1 MCYLSKK
8 QHSGGT
14 FFMIVKNT
22 KRSARVSSK
31 KVTISI
37 SFRNEDDLL
46 ENNYFHK
53 LFGILNNLI
62 TQLSELTLIPH

>member
-1 MCYLSKK
+1 
-8 QHSGGT
+8 
-14 FFMIVKNT
+14 MIVKNT